1 MGQVVIFLTFIHD
14 LPIQLGKFKSGVGNK
29 RYHAQL
35 FSDLIHWRL
44 FLEFNADTMIVQNF
58 QSHW

>member
-35 FSDLIHWRL
+35 FSDLIH
-44 FLEFNADTMIVQNF
+44 
-58 QSHW
+58 